1 MIRRSLIYLSTK
13 LKSRINSGY
22 IKGVKFLLK
31 RYPKN
36 RLAFTNSSSQKDGYG
51 AQIQRILSVLA
62 LSNEFGRDFIFKPIS
77 GAEEQI
83 TQIPLSEPD
92 KSQELNAV
100 NDWLCSILEPYL
112 SKFERDI
119 RVYNAGSLFSL
130 FAKLVLSYPLAYFLS
145 NKLILEIEDAY
156 PFTNLDPDMY
166 DRLIFQTS
174 DGGPQYISREFISIH
189 IHLRFA
195 NFALDS
201 ERYLNPNYYFL
212 ALNEITSKLLD
223 HGQTFRIY
231 IHSDFDQTS
240 QFSRADELKISTET
254 MAYLANL
261 KLINEDKMP
270 NVEALRLANQTQKR
284 FVDDYKDVYICRGQ
298 DLLASITEMIHAD
311 YLVLSKSSFAF
322 VAGIMNSSG
331 VIYSPEY
338 WNNLPTRWV
347 QLCDSAFSAP

>member
-1 MIRRSLIYLSTK
+1 M
-13 LKSRINSGY
+13 
-22 IKGVKFLLK
+22 
-31 RYPKN
+31 
-36 RLAFTNSSSQKDGYG
+36 
-51 AQIQRILSVLA
+51 
-62 LSNEFGRDFIFKPIS
+62 
-77 GAEEQI
+77 
-83 TQIPLSEPD
+83 
-92 KSQELNAV
+92 
-100 NDWLCSILEPYL
+100 
-112 SKFERDI
+112 
-119 RVYNAGSLFSL
+119 
-130 FAKLVLSYPLAYFLS
+130 
-145 NKLILEIEDAY
+145 
-156 PFTNLDPDMY
+156 
-166 DRLIFQTS
+166 
-174 DGGPQYISREFISIH
+174 
-189 IHLRFA
+189 
-195 NFALDS
+195 
-201 ERYLNPNYYFL
+201 NPNYYFL
-212 ALNEITSKLLD
+212 ALNEITSKLFA
-223 HGQTFRIY
+223 HGQKFRIY

-261 KLINEDKMP
+261 KLIGEDKMP